1 VSFALSTP
9 VVVVEFDASLDGV
22 NASEKAL
29 GVSLQHL
36 TRFNARFIPLL
47 HEVVWTA
54 SKARLRKERGER
66 TLAASL

>member
-1 VSFALSTP
+1 LVRHRETEYTRSIVSFALSTP

-47 HEVVWTA
+47 RAYDV
-54 SKARLRKERGER
+54 L
-66 TLAASL
+66 